1 MTNKEK
7 VLKEFEDSIQYCPS
21 LDEPNEYCSNMG
33 CEQCYMDN
41 TLPKQKQFISGLVDK
56 MEAEKQ
62 EAVSGIIDFISDQDS
77 IIDSTYKTY
86 ELLQSDIEYLKNK
99 YLKELNE

>member
-41 TLPKQKQFISGLVDK
+41 TLPKQKQFISDLLD
-56 MEAEKQ
+56 EAEKEKQ
-62 EAVSGIIDFISDQDS
+62 EAVQLGYDKAHKEIAKA
-77 IIDSTYKTY
+77 Y
-86 ELLQSDIEYLKNK
+86 IEIEE
-99 YLKELNE
+99 KELNK

>member
-1 MTNKEK
+1 MDKSE
-7 VLKEFEDSIQYCPS
+7 VLKEFDNKCMRKIWTGEDYKYF
-21 LDEPNEYCSNMG
+21 LTPNIEVIRKILS
-33 CEQCYMDN
+33 E
-41 TLPKQKQFISGLVDK
+41 LVDK
-56 MEAEKQ
+56 MEAEKH

-99 YLKELNE
+99 YLKETK